1 MHSDDQKPKILI
13 SACLLGHPV
22 RYDGNGKL
30 LDNSLLKTWLDEG
43 RLVVACPEM
52 MAGFSAPRLPCEITD
67 GLSGDDVLDGR
78 ASIVDSGGKTETAA
92 FMEGAKL
99 ALKIAQ
105 ENNCHFALLTE
116 NSPSCGTNF
125 IYDGSFTGRKNPGM
139 GVVTALLIK
148 HGIQVFSETEIS
160 SLAKLIWKR
169 DGI

>member
-1 MHSDDQKPKILI
+1 MQSNHQQSKILI

-52 MAGFSAPRLPCEITD
+52 MAGFSTPRLPCEIAD
-67 GLSGDDVLDGR
+67 GLTGDEVLAGR
-78 ASIVDSGGKTETAA
+78 TSIIDSHGQNETPQ
-92 FMEGAKL
+92 FIKGAEL
-99 ALKIAQ
+99 ALKMAQ

-116 NSPSCGTNF
+116 NSPSCGSNF
-125 IYDGSFTGRKNPGM
+125 VYDGSFSGRKIPGM
-139 GVVTALLIK
+139 GVVTAMLIK

-160 SLAKLIWKR
+160 SLAKVI
-169 DGI
+169 

>member
-1 MHSDDQKPKILI
+1 MQSEHQKPKLLI

-30 LDNSLLKTWLDEG
+30 LDNSLLKIWHDEG

-52 MAGFSAPRLPCEITD
+52 MAGFSTPRLPCEISD
-67 GLSGDDVLDGR
+67 GLTGDEVLAGR
-78 ASIVDSGGKTETAA
+78 ASVIDSNGKNETAQ
-92 FMEGAKL
+92 FIKGAEL
-99 ALKIAQ
+99 ALKMAQ

-116 NSPSCGTNF
+116 NSPSCGSNF
-125 IYDGSFTGRKNPGM
+125 IYDGSFSGRKNSGM

-160 SLAKLIWKR
+160 SLAKAI
-169 DGI
+169 G